1 MNKIFMKLGWPGALV
16 LLVGFLSTA
25 IYIVVNRA
33 IVENKQIEQ
42 TSTSEESTADTSDV
56 EVLKNNNQDNDTYE
70 TESAV
75 VKKEE
80 ESLIEKQSSLEEKV
94 SGEELVNTQ
103 DLKKKSDLL
112 TSSDNDTSN
121 NSAETNQI
129 TQTSSDNDTSNN
141 SAETNQITQKSSQDD
156 KLTNNAEEIKELKS
170 SEVTKTEKGLLQE
183 TTDGGSQ
190 EESETKVDILRVD
203 ESGVTVIAGK
213 AEAGTTV
220 KAKVGTEVIG
230 TVESDEDGDFVIV
243 GQISSSEDAR
253 ELKLLTRDEK
263 KEDKTV
269 GNQQITEPAWVVS
282 SNSFFILPNLFKES
296 DDNNHEEKNVNT
308 VSIIEVKEDDLLLK
322 QDPYPIGVEKV
333 SLDRIKYSSDGTAI
347 LFGRCRSDMAVL
359 VYLDNVL
366 HRKVQP
372 ANDGSWSLDL
382 GIINPGVY
390 TLRLDEVD
398 GQGTVLSRIESPFKQ
413 EAKDLLDKLFAE
425 AITVQPGNSLW
436 RIARRIYGRGIMY
449 MEIYKKNDHLI
460 IDPDLIY
467 PGQVFSLLD

>member
-16 LLVGFLSTA
+16 LLVGFLSSA

-33 IVENKQIEQ
+33 IDENEQIEQ
-42 TSTSEESTADTSDV
+42 TSTSEQSTADTSDV
-56 EVLKNNNQDNDTYE
+56 EVLKNNNQDNDTSE

-80 ESLIEKQSSLEEKV
+80 ESLIEKQSSLEKKV

-112 TSSDNDTSN
+112 TSSDNDSSN
-121 NSAETNQI
+121 NG
-129 TQTSSDNDTSNN
+129 
-141 SAETNQITQKSSQDD
+141 AETNQITQKSSQDD
-156 KLTNNAEEIKELKS
+156 KLTNNAEEIKELKN

-183 TTDGGSQ
+183 ATDGGSQ

-269 GNQQITEPAWVVS
+269 GNEQITEPAWVVS
-282 SNSFFILPNLFKES
+282 SNSFFILPNLFNDS
-296 DDNNHEEKNVNT
+296 DDNNLEEKKVNT

-322 QDPYPIGVEKV
+322 QDPYPIGVKKV

-347 LFGRCRSDMAVL
+347 LFGRCRSDMAIL

-382 GIINPGVY
+382 GVINPGVY

>member
-16 LLVGFLSTA
+16 LLVGFLSLA

-33 IVENKQIEQ
+33 IVENEQIEQ
-42 TSTSEESTADTSDV
+42 TSTSEQSTADTSDV
-56 EVLKNNNQDNDTYE
+56 EVLKNNNQDNDTSE

-80 ESLIEKQSSLEEKV
+80 ESLIEKQSSLEKKV

-121 NSAETNQI
+121 NG
-129 TQTSSDNDTSNN
+129 
-141 SAETNQITQKSSQDD
+141 AETNQITQKSSQDD
-156 KLTNNAEEIKELKS
+156 KLTNNAEEIKELKN

-183 TTDGGSQ
+183 ATDGGSQ

-269 GNQQITEPAWVVS
+269 GNEQITEPAWVVS
-282 SNSFFILPNLFKES
+282 SNSFFILPNLFNDS
-296 DDNNHEEKNVNT
+296 DDNNLEEKKVNT

-322 QDPYPIGVEKV
+322 QDPYPIGVKKV

-382 GIINPGVY
+382 GVINPGVY

>member
-16 LLVGFLSTA
+16 LLVGFLSSA

-33 IVENKQIEQ
+33 IDENEQIEQ
-42 TSTSEESTADTSDV
+42 TSTSEQSTADTSDV
-56 EVLKNNNQDNDTYE
+56 EVLKNNNQDNDTSE

-94 SGEELVNTQ
+94 NGEELVNTQ

-121 NSAETNQI
+121 NG
-129 TQTSSDNDTSNN
+129 
-141 SAETNQITQKSSQDD
+141 AETNQITQKSSQDD
-156 KLTNNAEEIKELKS
+156 KLTNNAEEIKELKN

-183 TTDGGSQ
+183 ATDGGSQ

-269 GNQQITEPAWVVS
+269 GNEQITEPAWVVS
-282 SNSFFILPNLFKES
+282 SNSFFILPNLFNDS
-296 DDNNHEEKNVNT
+296 DDNNLEEKKVNT

-322 QDPYPIGVEKV
+322 QDPYPIGVKKV

-382 GIINPGVY
+382 GVINPGVY

>member
-1 MNKIFMKLGWPGALV
+1 MKLGWPGALV

-112 TSSDNDTSN
+112 
-121 NSAETNQI
+121 
-129 TQTSSDNDTSNN
+129 TSSDNDTSNN

>member
-16 LLVGFLSTA
+16 LLVGFLSSA

-33 IVENKQIEQ
+33 IDENEQIEQ
-42 TSTSEESTADTSDV
+42 TSTSEQSTADTSDV
-56 EVLKNNNQDNDTYE
+56 EVLKNNNQDNDTSE

-121 NSAETNQI
+121 NG
-129 TQTSSDNDTSNN
+129 
-141 SAETNQITQKSSQDD
+141 AETNQITQKSSQDD
-156 KLTNNAEEIKELKS
+156 KLSNNAEEIKELKN

-183 TTDGGSQ
+183 ATDGGSQ

-269 GNQQITEPAWVVS
+269 GNEQITEPAWVVS
-282 SNSFFILPNLFKES
+282 SNSFFILPNLFNDS
-296 DDNNHEEKNVNT
+296 DDDNLEEKKVNT

-382 GIINPGVY
+382 GVINPGVY

>member
-16 LLVGFLSTA
+16 LLVGFLSSA

-33 IVENKQIEQ
+33 IDENEQIEQ
-42 TSTSEESTADTSDV
+42 TSTSEQSTADTSDV
-56 EVLKNNNQDNDTYE
+56 EVLKNNNQDNDTSE

-94 SGEELVNTQ
+94 NGEELVNTQ

-121 NSAETNQI
+121 NG
-129 TQTSSDNDTSNN
+129 
-141 SAETNQITQKSSQDD
+141 AETNQITQKSSQDD
-156 KLTNNAEEIKELKS
+156 KLSNNAEEIKELKN

-183 TTDGGSQ
+183 ATDGGSQ

-269 GNQQITEPAWVVS
+269 GNEQITEPAWVVS
-282 SNSFFILPNLFKES
+282 SNSFFILPNLFNDS
-296 DDNNHEEKNVNT
+296 DDNNLEEKKVNT

-382 GIINPGVY
+382 GVINPGVY

>member
-16 LLVGFLSTA
+16 LLVGFLSSA

-33 IVENKQIEQ
+33 VVENEQIEQ
-42 TSTSEESTADTSDV
+42 TSTSEQSTTDTSDV
-56 EVLKNNNQDNDTYE
+56 EVSKNATSEQSTTDTSDIEVSKNNDQDKGTSE
-70 TESAV
+70 TEPVA
-75 VKKEE
+75 VKKED
-80 ESLIEKQSSLEEKV
+80 ESLIVKQSSLEEKV
-94 SGEELVNTQ
+94 SGEGLVNTQ
-103 DLKKKSDLL
+103 DSKKKSDLL

-121 NSAETNQI
+121 SGAVTN
-129 TQTSSDNDTSNN
+129 
-141 SAETNQITQKSSQDD
+141 EITQKSSQDD
-156 KLTNNAEEIKELKS
+156 NLTTNAEEIKELKS

-183 TTDGGSQ
+183 ATDGGSQ

-213 AEAGTTV
+213 TEAGTTV
-220 KAKVGTEVIG
+220 KAKIGTEVIG
-230 TVESDEDGDFVIV
+230 TVEPDEDGNFVIV
-243 GQISSSEDAR
+243 GQISSSENAR

-263 KEDKTV
+263 KEDKTE
-269 GNQQITEPAWVVS
+269 GNEEITEPAWVVS

-296 DDNNHEEKNVNT
+296 DDNNLEEKKVNT
-308 VSIIEVKEDDLLLK
+308 VSIVEVKEDDLLLK
-322 QDPYPIGVEKV
+322 QDPYPISVEKV

-347 LFGRCRSDMAVL
+347 LFGRCRSDMAIL

-382 GIINPGVY
+382 GVINPGVY

-460 IDPDLIY
+460 MDPDLIY